1 MNKELLLYVWID
13 GRIAIK
19 KTSKDLTYMLKL
31 FKKYKEKYKE
41 NSLFEMYLFSINKEN
56 EIKIIKKYKN
66 T

>member
-1 MNKELLLYVWID
+1 MNKELLLYVWVD

-41 NSLFEMYLFSINKEN
+41 NSLFEIYLFSINKEN

>member
-1 MNKELLLYVWID
+1 MNKKLLLYVWVN

>member
-1 MNKELLLYVWID
+1 MNKKLLLYVLVD

-66 T
+66 I

>member
-1 MNKELLLYVWID
+1 MNKELLLCVWVD

-56 EIKIIKKYKN
+56 KIKIIKKYKN

>member
-1 MNKELLLYVWID
+1 MNKKLLLYVWVD

>member
-1 MNKELLLYVWID
+1 MDKELLLYIWVD

-41 NSLFEMYLFSINKEN
+41 NSLFEMFLFSINKEN
-56 EIKIIKKYKN
+56 KIKIIKKYKN

>member
-1 MNKELLLYVWID
+1 MNKKLLLYVWVD

-31 FKKYKEKYKE
+31 FKKYKEKYKKY
-41 NSLFEMYLFSINKEN
+41 SLFEMYLFSINKEN

>member
-1 MNKELLLYVWID
+1 MNKELLLYVWVD